1 MKPFLVFNFF
11 FNSFMV
17 VVVFLFPGWAG
28 FVIGDFSF
36 VFVSP
41 LPVEG
46 VESLFVFAQP
56 TPFIL
61 HSSIH
66 QANHPRSTLLLG
78 EGGKKTPPYRRKT
91 NTAQQQLTAQTQ
103 ISTTAQSARAG
114 ETIAS
119 ADAEIA
125 RFHEI
130 LRQIDELE
138 VEFDKV
144 RHIRDIVKGFRSRV
158 EGLERKIDGRGGGK
172 R

>member
-1 MKPFLVFNFF
+1 MESLSIFAPPFRFFNF
-11 FNSFMV
+11 N
-17 VVVFLFPGWAG
+17 
-28 FVIGDFSF
+28 
-36 VFVSP
+36 
-41 LPVEG
+41 
-46 VESLFVFAQP
+46 Q
-56 TPFIL
+56 
-61 HSSIH
+61 
-66 QANHPRSTLLLG
+66 
-78 EGGKKTPPYRRKT
+78 GKKKKKKYLSGVKLTQPPPPKKK
-91 NTAQQQLTAQTQ
+91 QLTAQTQ

-144 RHIRDIVKGFRSRV
+144 RHIRDIVKSFRSRV